1 MMKVNL
7 QAVHFKAS
15 EQLKEFVDEKVSK
28 LFHFNEKIL
37 SAEVT
42 LVANDI
48 KIQNNKTCEIRLV
61 VPGYDDF
68 VKKEAATFE
77 EAIADAVDVLQKIL
91 RRKKDKH

>member
-1 MMKVNL
+1 MKINL
-7 QAVHFKAS
+7 QSVHFKAG

-28 LFHFNEKIL
+28 LVHFDENIL
-37 SAEVT
+37 SADVT

-68 VKKEAATFE
+68 VKKEAASFE
-77 EAIADAVDVLQKIL
+77 EAIADAVETLQKIL

>member
-1 MMKVNL
+1 MKINM

-15 EQLKEFVDEKVSK
+15 QQLKDFVEDKVSK
-28 LFHFNEKIL
+28 LFHFDEKIL
-37 SAEVT
+37 SADVT

-68 VKKEAATFE
+68 VKKEAASFE
-77 EAIADAVDVLQKIL
+77 EAVLNAVETMQKVL
-91 RRKKDKH
+91 RRKKEKH